1 VKTVL
6 LVCQHNWEDIQ
17 RQLLQSGCSVTL
29 VEDGASA
36 IAHARHKPLDCV
48 VLASLGR
55 NMDLA
60 ETALN
65 LHDIKPSLQIFVL
78 INRISAGDELC
89 EANAILHAIPDA
101 KIVNVDD
108 LQRTVIASKVKRQ
121 HLEACE
127 PWL

>member
-1 VKTVL
+1 
-6 LVCQHNWEDIQ
+6 
-17 RQLLQSGCSVTL
+17 
-29 VEDGASA
+29 
-36 IAHARHKPLDCV
+36 
-48 VLASLGR
+48 
-55 NMDLA
+55 MDLA

-65 LHDIKPSLQIFVL
+65 LHDIEPSLQIFVL

-108 LQRTVIASKVKRQ
+108 LQRTVIASKAKRQ